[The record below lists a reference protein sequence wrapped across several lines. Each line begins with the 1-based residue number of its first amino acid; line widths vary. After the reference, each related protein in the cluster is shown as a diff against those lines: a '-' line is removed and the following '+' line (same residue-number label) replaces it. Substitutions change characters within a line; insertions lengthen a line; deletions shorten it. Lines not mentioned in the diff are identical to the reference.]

1 MLRCF
6 AFLYHTLQGLWP
18 ASVPLAVRSPY
29 LSSWEAMTNG
39 SHPPNNWPTT
49 WQDPSSA
56 QILGWQG
63 YIRVDGTTYSFLGA
77 FPDNELIM
85 NISAMTITPTRTIW
99 SLAAGPMIVNVT
111 FFSPIEPGDWVRQS
125 IPFSYL
131 YVEAASVDGNQHS
144 VQVYSDISAEWSS
157 GNRSERVQWQT
168 VADSNS
174 VYHKTTLG
182 TQTQLDETKQQAE
195 WGTTFFGMRLSSLVT
210 YKVGSD
216 KDCRDQFHNNGKL
229 DLGEDSDFRG
239 IADNFPVYAVSV
251 DLGDISTTG
260 NNPVVWAIGY
270 TRDPALSYADL
281 DGATQSRSLYYNA
294 NFTDVG
300 TVVNEF
306 LNDFG
311 PAKARADKL
320 DAKILGDAGAMS
332 SDYADIVSLAARQV
346 YGATEL
352 TIAKGSDGSWNTS
365 DVMMFMKNIG
375 DVNMNRVNAVETLY
389 SAFPLFMYIDPKL
402 GGPLLEPLLRFQN
415 SSKYTN
421 AFAAQDVG
429 SSYPVA
435 IASTSVHEE
444 GIEQSANMLIM
455 TYAYART
462 TGDGSLA
469 NRYYG
474 LLKNWTDYL
483 VVNTLHPR
491 NQASPDTQYTTNQTN
506 LAIKGIIAIKAMSD
520 LSSALGQFSDAQ
532 QYSVRPLMFVRGSA
546 QADVEQTNATQLVQ
560 QWQAQA
566 LSSDKTHLLAT
577 YGNQDTS
584 TIAYNLFAD
593 KWLGTNLVDQSV
605 YEAQSTFYS
614 SQLSN
619 ARNQY
624 GIPTD
629 SSDISHAKSTY
640 NLFAAAAIN
649 DTGVRNSII
658 SKVRARASLNLTSA
672 SGVFPTE
679 YDAFAGNTTSGG
691 ASPAQGAVFAPLALK
706 YASFRSSVSD
716 ARLIVIASV
725 GRSVPA
731 VQITVAAAD
740 HGAVSQKKA
749 NAGAI
754 AGGVV
759 GGLILLGL
767 IVAGGFFFWRRR
779 RGLQGPSKLDKIER
793 GGSGNLLEPFDGR
806 DTSEYRATPDLGTW
820 RSASS
825 MGMSASASVVVP
837 PSDSSYSSHNTETIN
852 TFPLPAAPEPAFTNL
867 SAKELARLRADVNA
881 PPVNRASADWTFDY
895 EAPSPSVYVPP
906 SSKELARLRAMNLA
920 AAAAGRPRF
929 TDPFQAGPS
938 LVQSTMGSHSPS
950 NSNVSHVSS
959 LGVAAA
965 SIARAGSG
973 SGSGSGSSSGV
984 RSERPSVVG
993 SQLTQEDAASA
1004 LRTEVEVL
1012 RREMQQIR
1020 AERLEPPPSYFE
1032 DLQGGR

>member
-1 MLRCF
+1 MPRPF
-6 AFLYHTLQGLWP
+6 AFLYHTLVVPFLLIFFSIFSAPCRAQQGLWP

-49 WQDPSSA
+49 WEDPSSA

-63 YIRVDGTTYSFLGA
+63 YIRVDGITYSFLGD
-77 FPDNELIM
+77 FPDNQIVT
-85 NISAMTITPTRTIW
+85 NISAMTITPTRTTW
-99 SLAAGPMIVNVT
+99 SLAAGPMNVNVT

-131 YVEAASVDGNQHS
+131 YVEAASTDGNQHS

-174 VYHKTTLG
+174 VYHETTLV
-182 TQTQLDETKQQAE
+182 TQTQLDENDQQAE

-210 YKVGSD
+210 YKVASD
-216 KDCRDQFHNNGKL
+216 KSCRDQFHNNGKL

-239 IADNFPVYAVSV
+239 IADDFPVYAVSV
-251 DLGDISTTG
+251 DLGDITTTG
-260 NNPVVWAIGY
+260 NNPIVWAIGY

-281 DGATQSRSLYYNA
+281 DGSTQSRSLYYNA
-294 NFTDVG
+294 NFSDASA
-300 TVVNEF
+300 VVNGF

-311 PAKARADKL
+311 AAKTRADKL
-320 DAKILGDAGAMS
+320 DAKILGDAGAIS

-352 TIAKGSDGSWNTS
+352 TIAKGSDGSWNMS

-375 DVNMNRVNAVETLY
+375 EGSRNRVNAVETLY
-389 SAFPLFMYIDPKL
+389 SAFPLFMYIDPML

-435 IASTSVHEE
+435 IASTSIHNE

-455 TYAYART
+455 TYAYARAS
-462 TGDGSLA
+462 GDGSLA
-469 NRYYG
+469 SRYYG

-491 NQASPDTQYTTNQTN
+491 NQASPDTQDATNQTN
-506 LAIKGIIAIKAMSD
+506 LAVKGIIAIKAMSD

-532 QYSVRPLMFVRGSA
+532 QYSA
-546 QADVEQTNATQLVQ
+546 NATQLVQ

-566 LSSDKTHLLAT
+566 LSSDKTHLLAA
-577 YGNQDTS
+577 YGQQDTS

-605 YEAQSTFYS
+605 YEAQSAFYS
-614 SQLSN
+614 SQLGD

-629 SSDISHAKSTY
+629 SFDVSHAKSTY

-649 DTGVRNSII
+649 DTGVRNTMI
-658 SKVRARASLNLTSA
+658 SKVRARASLNLTS
-672 SGVFPTE
+672 GVFPTE
-679 YDAFAGNTTSGG
+679 YDAHAGNTTSGV
-691 ASPAQGAVFAPLALK
+691 ASPAQGAVFAPLALR
-706 YASFRSSVSD
+706 YASFHSFISD
-716 ARLIVIASV
+716 VPLIAIAS
-725 GRSVPA
+725 
-731 VQITVAAAD
+731 ITVAAALRS
-740 HGAVSQKKA
+740 AISEKKA

-754 AGGVV
+754 AGGVI
-759 GGLILLGL
+759 GGLVLLVLIL
-767 IVAGGFFFWRRR
+767 AGGFFFWRRR
-779 RGLQGPSKLDKIER
+779 RGLSGPNKLDKIER
-793 GGSGNLLEPFDGR
+793 GGTPNLEPFDGR
-806 DTSEYRATPDLGTW
+806 DTSEYRATPDYGTW

-825 MGMSASASVVVP
+825 MGMSAPASVIVP
-837 PSDSSYSSHNTETIN
+837 PSDSSHNTDVIN
-852 TFPLPAAPEPAFTNL
+852 SFPLPAAPEPAYTNL
-867 SAKELARLRADVNA
+867 SAKELARLRADANA
-881 PPVNRASADWTFDY
+881 SPVNRASEDWTYFYD
-895 EAPSPSVYVPP
+895 PPGPSVPTPP

-920 AAAAGRPRF
+920 AAAAGRSRLA
-929 TDPFQAGPS
+929 DPFQAGPS
-938 LVQSTMGSHSPS
+938 LAQSTMSSHSPS
-950 NSNVSHVSS
+950 NSSVSHVSS
-959 LGVAAA
+959 LGVATT
-965 SIARAGSG
+965 SITGSN
-973 SGSGSGSSSGV
+973 SRSGSSSGV
-984 RSERPSVVG
+984 RSGSPSVAG
-993 SQLTQEDAASA
+993 SQLTGEDAASA